1 MSLRL
6 AACQFSATPD
16 PASNL
21 GLIRG
26 QAAEAAAQ
34 GATVVVCPEASMV
47 PFGSDLAAA
56 AEPLDGAFA
65 DGVRALA
72 QQLGVLLVVGMFTP
86 SGDGRV
92 CNTLLIAGRGVETS
106 YDKIHLFDAFG
117 SRESDT
123 VAPGSELVTFAADGV
138 TFGVSTCFDLR
149 FAAQFTELGRRGA
162 EVLLVPASWGEGPG
176 KADQW
181 DLLVRARATDAQAW
195 LLACDQAWTPPAGS
209 DPLGIGRSACVDPLG
224 VVRAALSGAPGVL
237 VCDVDPSLATDV
249 RGRVPVL

>member
-86 SGDGRV
+86 SGDG
-92 CNTLLIAGRGVETS
+92 
-106 YDKIHLFDAFG
+106 
-117 SRESDT
+117 
-123 VAPGSELVTFAADGV
+123 PG
-138 TFGVSTCFDLR
+138 C
-149 FAAQFTELGRRGA
+149 
-162 EVLLVPASWGEGPG
+162 
-176 KADQW
+176 
-181 DLLVRARATDAQAW
+181 ATR
-195 LLACDQAWTPPAGS
+195 C
-209 DPLGIGRSACVDPLG
+209 
-224 VVRAALSGAPGVL
+224 
-237 VCDVDPSLATDV
+237 
-249 RGRVPVL
+249 